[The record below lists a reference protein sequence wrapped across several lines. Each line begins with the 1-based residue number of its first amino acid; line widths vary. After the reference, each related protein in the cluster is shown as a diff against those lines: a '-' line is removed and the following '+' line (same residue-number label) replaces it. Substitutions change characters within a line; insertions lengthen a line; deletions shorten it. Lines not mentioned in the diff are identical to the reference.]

1 MASRTQHY
9 HVVFA
14 CFVRWTIDALDFF
27 IMIFVLGDIAR
38 EFGTRL
44 DETFS
49 EIEKLGSQVL
59 AQKPPQ
65 NK

>member
-1 MASRTQHY
+1 MSSRAQHY

-14 CFVRWTIDALDFF
+14 CFVCWTVDAFDFF
-27 IMIFVLGDIAR
+27 IMIFVLGDIAC

-49 EIEKLGSQVL
+49 EIEEVGSQVL